1 MNLQIKNNQ
10 KIVKIDKRKIR
21 AALKTIMT
29 HLGCSDKYISV
40 SFVDDD
46 KIRALNK
53 HYLGKDNPTN
63 VLSFS
68 MRENDY
74 GDINP
79 NVLGDIVISAQTAK
93 KDAGTGGLT
102 VAQEIDFLMIHGLL
116 HLLGF
121 NHEKTTKDKANK
133 MKQKEKELFHLL
145 HPKTH
150 I

>member
-1 MNLQIKNNQ
+1 MTLQIKNNQ

-21 AALKTIMT
+21 LNLKTIMG
-29 HLGCSDKYISV
+29 HLDCPDKDISV

-46 KIRALNK
+46 QIRLLNK
-53 HYLGKDNPTN
+53 SYLGKDSPTN

-93 KDAGTGGLT
+93 KDARKGGLT
-102 VAQEIDFLMIHGLL
+102 VAQEIDFLLIHGLL

-133 MKQKEKELFHLL
+133 MKQKEKELFYLL
-145 HPKTH
+145 YPQTYL
-150 I
+150 

>member
-1 MNLQIKNNQ
+1 MTLQIKSNQ

-21 AALKTIMT
+21 HNLKIIMS
-29 HLGCSDKYISV
+29 HLGCPDKDISF

-46 KIRALNK
+46 DIRALNK
-53 HYLGKDNPTN
+53 HYLGKDKPTN

-74 GDINP
+74 GDVNP

-93 KDAGTGGLT
+93 KDARKGGLT

-121 NHEKTTKDKANK
+121 DHEKTTKDEANK
-133 MKQKEKELFHLL
+133 MKQKEKELFYLL
-145 HPKTH
+145 YPKTYL
-150 I
+150 

>member
-21 AALKTIMT
+21 QALKTVT
-29 HLGCSDKYISV
+29 NHLGCSDKYISV
-40 SFVDDD
+40 SFVDDNE
-46 KIRALNK
+46 IRVLNK
-53 HYLGKDNPTN
+53 NYLAKNRPTN

-68 MRENDY
+68 MQENDY
-74 GDINP
+74 GGINP
-79 NVLGDIVISAQTAK
+79 QVLGDIVISAQTAK
-93 KDAGTGGLT
+93 KDARKGGLT
-102 VAQEIDFLMIHGLL
+102 VNQEIDFLLIHGLL

-121 NHEKTTKDKANK
+121 NHEKTTKDKAKK
-133 MKQKEKELFHLL
+133 MEQKEKELFHLL

>member
-1 MNLQIKNNQ
+1 MTLQIKNNQ

-21 AALKTIMT
+21 LNLKIMMS
-29 HLGCSDKYISV
+29 HLGCPDKDISV

-46 KIRALNK
+46 EIRALNK
-53 HYLGKDNPTN
+53 KYLSKDKPTN

-68 MRENDY
+68 MRENVY

-93 KDAGTGGLT
+93 KDARKGGLT
-102 VAQEIDFLMIHGLL
+102 VAQEIDFLLIHGLL

-121 NHEKTTKDKANK
+121 NHEKTTKDKTK
-133 MKQKEKELFHLL
+133 TMKHKEKELFYLL
-145 HPKTH
+145 YPKTYL
-150 I
+150 

>member
-1 MNLQIKNNQ
+1 MS
-10 KIVKIDKRKIR
+10 
-21 AALKTIMT
+21 
-29 HLGCSDKYISV
+29 HLGCPDKDISF

-46 KIRALNK
+46 DIRALNK
-53 HYLGKDNPTN
+53 HYLGKDKPTN

-74 GDINP
+74 GDVNP

-93 KDAGTGGLT
+93 KDARKGGLT

-121 NHEKTTKDKANK
+121 DHEKTTKDEANK
-133 MKQKEKELFHLL
+133 MKQKEKELFYLL
-145 HPKTH
+145 YPKTYL
-150 I
+150 

>member
-21 AALKTIMT
+21 RVLKTVMN

-40 SFVDDD
+40 SFVNDDE
-46 KIRALNK
+46 IRVLNK
-53 HYLGKDNPTN
+53 HYLGKDSPTN

-93 KDAGTGGLT
+93 KDSLKGGLT
-102 VAQEIDFLMIHGLL
+102 VNQEIDFLLIHGLL

-121 NHEKTTKDKANK
+121 DHEKTTKDKANK
-133 MKQKEKELFHLL
+133 MKQKEKELFYLL
-145 HPKTH
+145 YPKTC